1 MRPAARNLL
10 SNYAAYA
17 ASILAGLILTPVI
30 IGAIGKEAF
39 GAWAFILSLTT
50 LLRLLDF
57 GVTPTVIRFTALH
70 RGRSDQTE
78 LDSLA
83 STGLAV
89 YLVAG
94 LISVVAGLVLAW
106 FLPDMIDLS
115 PQLEGPAQVAV
126 VLAAL
131 DLGTQA
137 PLGLVGS
144 LLKGAQRFDVLNTGA
159 IISIVTY
166 TVLVVLVL
174 TEHPSIDV
182 LATIALLA
190 TVVRLCFPVLF
201 VRRELPGLR
210 ISPALVSFGGVRS
223 LLGYSGFAFVGH
235 AAGKVVYSADV
246 IVIGTILGPEKVAF
260 YAVAT
265 RLFGLASRMG
275 QIGTDLLLPLQS
287 ELEGRAEHDRQR
299 ALVVSGIRSS
309 MCVAVLLAFPLFV
322 LPSWTLTA
330 WLGSGFQAS
339 VVPLALLGLAVLFT
353 QPNAVLSQYLFAG
366 GRPAQLALA
375 QGSLSILN
383 LGLTVAL
390 LLTIGDIWV
399 AAFATL
405 VAEGIGAM
413 VVLPLLARRRGMSLP
428 ALFSSWAQPIA
439 VGAVAAVPTLLVARY
454 VTSTDSLLVL
464 AAVGAAWAAVFG
476 AIAWHLAL
484 TPSERSLVRSLGQGR
499 TRRPP
504 LESELLD
511 DLE

>member
-1 MRPAARNLL
+1 M
-10 SNYAAYA
+10 
-17 ASILAGLILTPVI
+17 
-30 IGAIGKEAF
+30 
-39 GAWAFILSLTT
+39 
-50 LLRLLDF
+50 
-57 GVTPTVIRFTALH
+57 IRFTALH
-70 RGRSDQTE
+70 RGRSEQTE

-166 TVLVVLVL
+166 AVLVVLVL

-190 TVVRLCFPVLF
+190 TIVRLGFPVLF

-375 QGSLSILN
+375 QGSLSVLN

-428 ALFSSWAQPIA
+428 GLFASWAQPIA

-476 AIAWHLAL
+476 AIAWRLAL
-484 TPSERSLVRSLGQGR
+484 TPSERSLVRSLGQRR

-504 LESELLD
+504 FEPELLD